1 MTINH
6 DERDRFA
13 DENVGRLLSKGPSLE
28 TMPADTRQRILGRL
42 MEAAEARQRPWW
54 HIQRLRRPLGRLTP
68 SWRPA
73 VVGVVAVVIVGVV
86 VLAWPWSVARAV
98 GWRDVV
104 AQLSESRAVILHA
117 TVETTSRDG
126 QSTCEGVKTSVR
138 DGGWFRQET
147 YRLPGGCLEDP
158 AVTSFSESAR
168 LTTVISTGAP
178 GERRNLVLLSHPTR
192 TAQFLALPAL
202 EDAETV
208 DVTALWA
215 RLAGVAESATRLVGE
230 RQFGRTR
237 LVGFEA
243 QLDALLGRAGSA
255 GRDGLVRVW
264 ADPGTAVP
272 ARIDVEWRMAE
283 RTIRTTIFR
292 LAWKVD
298 LPDSLFEAAIPDG
311 WTVVRA
317 DR

>member
-6 DERDRFA
+6 DERSSVA
-13 DENVGRLLSKGPSLE
+13 DDNIGRLLSSSPSLE
-28 TMPADTRQRILGRL
+28 TMPADTRQRILGHL
-42 MEAAEARQRPWW
+42 IEAAEARQRPWW
-54 HIQRLRRPLGRLTP
+54 HVQRLRRPLGRLTP
-68 SWRPA
+68 SWRP
-73 VVGVVAVVIVGVV
+73 VAVGAVAVLIVGMV

-104 AQLSESRAVILHA
+104 AQLSESHAVILHA
-117 TVETTSRDG
+117 TVETTSQDG
-126 QSTCEGVKTSVR
+126 QAACIGMKTSAR
-138 DGGWFRQET
+138 DGGWLRQET

-158 AVTSFSESAR
+158 DGPSFAGAEL
-168 LTTVISTGAP
+168 LTTLISTGAP
-178 GERRNLVLLSHPTR
+178 GERRTPVLLSHPTR
-192 TAQFLALPAL
+192 TAQIGTAAAL
-202 EDAETV
+202 EDAEAV
-208 DVTALWA
+208 DVTALWT

-230 RQFGRTR
+230 RQFGRAR

-243 QLDALLGRAGSA
+243 PLDALVGRAAARDRGS
-255 GRDGLVRVW
+255 LVRVW

-292 LAWKVD
+292 LAWRVE
-298 LPDSLFEAAIPDG
+298 LPDSLFEVTIPDG
-311 WTVVRA
+311 WTVVRL

>member
-1 MTINH
+1 MTIDH
-6 DERDRFA
+6 DQQDPVA
-13 DENVGRLLSKGPSLE
+13 DDNIGRLLSRGPSLE

-42 MEAAEARQRPWW
+42 LEAAEDRRQPWW
-54 HIQRLRRPLGRLTP
+54 RVRRLRLPLGRPTL
-68 SWRPA
+68 SWRQAA
-73 VVGVVAVVIVGVV
+73 VGAVAVFIVGVV
-86 VLAWPWSVARAV
+86 VLAWPASVTHAI

-104 AQLSESRAVILHA
+104 DQLSESRAVILHA
-117 TVETTSRDG
+117 TVEATSQDG
-126 QSTCEGVKTSVR
+126 QSACTGMKTSVR

-147 YRLPGGCLEDP
+147 YRLPGGCLEGSDSP
-158 AVTSFSESAR
+158 SFPEAAH
-168 LTTVISTGAP
+168 LTTLISTGAP
-178 GERRNLVLLSHPTR
+178 GERRRLVLLSHPTR
-192 TAQFLALPAL
+192 TAQIGTAAAL
-202 EDAETV
+202 EGAEAV
-208 DVTALWA
+208 DMMTLWT

-243 QLDALLGRAGSA
+243 PLDALLGRAGGTS
-255 GRDGLVRVW
+255 RDGLVRVW

-292 LAWKVD
+292 LAWRVE
-298 LPDSLFEAAIPDG
+298 LPDSLFEATIPEG